1 MPIFETLV
9 ALTYEFVLKPK
20 CDYCGNKHGRR
31 IWRADGISH
40 LTFMSKK
47 CAMKWLRENEK

>member
-1 MPIFETLV
+1 MPVFETLV

-31 IWRADGISH
+31 IWKANGISH
-40 LTFMSKK
+40 LKFMSKK
-47 CAMKWLRENEK
+47 CAMRWLRENEK